1 MLWIVFAAMTAAA
14 LALIL
19 VPMWR
24 RGGATADRSAY
35 DVEVY
40 RDQLKELDRDLERG
54 LIDVD
59 GADAA
64 RAEIGRRLLAADAA
78 GQRGREPIPG
88 TQRRTWITGGLVLA
102 IPAMAAVTYGFLG
115 APGLPG
121 RPAAERQAAPSL
133 DPATRQ
139 AVMIARLGE
148 RLQQSPDD
156 AEAWTQLGV
165 MLMSARRYEAAA
177 EAIGHASELT
187 PGSAQRMARYGE
199 ALVFAAQ
206 GAVGATARGVFDS
219 ALSIDARDPRARF
232 YLGMADYQ
240 AGWRQ
245 AALERWR
252 ALDAESPADA
262 QWREPL
268 RAQIAR
274 LAQELGEAPKPRGAE
289 APGPSAEDVE
299 AASRMSGDDRQ
310 AMIRSMVA
318 RLAERLAETP
328 DDADGW
334 IRLGRSYK
342 VLGEAAKSRA
352 AYAKA
357 AALRSDD
364 ITVLSS
370 YVASIANAA
379 GADATKQPEFNNT
392 IPKIRG
398 LEPNNHTALW
408 FSGLRARQSGDS
420 AAAARHWRKLLAL
433 LDAGSSEHAE
443 LSRRL
448 GELDAGR

>member
-35 DVEVY
+35 DIEVY

-54 LIDVD
+54 LIDGD
-59 GADAA
+59 SADAA

-121 RPAAERQAAPSL
+121 RPAAERQAAPSP

-139 AVMIARLGE
+139 AVMIARLSE

-156 AEAWTQLGV
+156 AEGWTHLGTL
-165 MLMSARRYEAAA
+165 LMSARRNKAAA
-177 EAIGHASELT
+177 EALGHASELT
-187 PGSAQRMARYGE
+187 PGSAQLKARYGE
-199 ALVFAAQ
+199 ALSFAAE
-206 GAVGATARGVFDS
+206 GAVGAAARKVFES
-219 ALSIDARDPRARF
+219 ALSIDAREPRARF

-240 AGWRQ
+240 AGRRQ
-245 AALERWR
+245 VALERWR

-262 QWREPL
+262 PWRAPL

-274 LAQELGEAPKPRGAE
+274 LAQELGEAPKPRGVE

-379 GADATKQPEFNNT
+379 GADATKQPEFNDT
-392 IPKIRG
+392 IAKILG
-398 LEPNNHTALW
+398 LDPDNHTALW
-408 FSGLRARQSGDS
+408 FSGLRARQSGNS

-443 LSRRL
+443 LSQRL